1 MMNMKKM
8 MTPGMFALVMTVM
21 MTSCVNKLETLSLS
35 SDLGAMVNVTRNLT
49 GFEEVEINGSPTVYF
64 TQADSFSVVVKGPE
78 NIIEDIITEK
88 EGNTLVIR
96 NRGKVGIFNI
106 SFHDDE
112 HLGVY
117 VTAPD
122 IVGVHLNGSGDF
134 LSDERIDTDKMRIV
148 LRGSGDIDVKN
159 LICDQCDI
167 ELIGSGD
174 IDLDRLEAQKVSA
187 SLIGSGDVKLG
198 LWNVMDTNLALKGS
212 GDISADFKQGCRTA
226 ICDLNGSGDI
236 SLSGKL
242 NRFSKQKRGSGDVNI
257 GKLSV
262 EQIK

>member
-8 MTPGMFALVMTVM
+8 TKPGMFALVVTMM
-21 MTSCVNKLETLSLS
+21 MTSCVNKLDTLPLS
-35 SDLGAMVNVTRNLT
+35 SDMGAMVDVTRNLT
-49 GFEEVEINGSPTVYF
+49 GFEEIEINGSPTVYF
-64 TQADSFSVVVKGPE
+64 TQTDSFSVVVKGPE
-78 NIIEDIITEK
+78 KIIEDIITEK
-88 EGNTLVIR
+88 EGKTLVIR

-122 IVGVHLNGSGDF
+122 IVGVRLNGSGDF
-134 LSDERIDTDKMRIV
+134 LSEERIDTDKMRIV

-167 ELIGSGD
+167 ELVGSGD
-174 IDLDRLEAQKVSA
+174 IDVNRLEAQKVSS
-187 SLIGSGDVKLG
+187 SLIGSGDIKLN
-198 LWNVMDTNLALKGS
+198 LWNVMDTNLLLKGS
-212 GDISADFKQGCRTA
+212 GDIDANFKQGCRTVS
-226 ICDLNGSGDI
+226 CDLNGSGDI
-236 SLSGKL
+236 SLSGKIM
-242 NRFSKQKRGSGDVNI
+242 RFSQQERGSGDVNI